1 MKQNKLFIELFYKKV
16 TTHKSRSNSAVYR
29 FAVLSIM
36 ITLCGTGCNKQLN
49 IVPQDEITDVVYWK
63 TSSDFKTAA
72 NTLYQGLDRFGF
84 DDTWSDIAFNNPN
97 PISNGTLT
105 VSQDGTD
112 NVGGQPQWAMSY
124 QYIRDANNILAHGA
138 GLTDAGIQ
146 QYVAEARFFRAWY
159 YWKIMEIYGGV
170 PLVTTVPQT
179 NDAAL
184 YAPRSTQEQTA
195 DFIISDLNTAAANL
209 PLQSDLSSPD
219 IGRITKGAALSLLAR
234 VALYEGTWE
243 KFRGQSDG
251 NAYFTQAITAAKM
264 VMNSG
269 VYALYNGSGA
279 QSYRYNFIEAGDDSK
294 ECILDR
300 RYARGILGQEYPYDC
315 DGTGYNP
322 TKKLADMYLDTAGV
336 PITSTGTM
344 FQGYAT
350 MTSEYKFRDPRMTMT
365 MIIPGKET
373 VRVFHPVIAVPN
385 YPDNPQRNPST
396 GYILYKYMSEDPVAN
411 NSGEN
416 GDASLFDFDRH
427 LIRYAEVLLIYAEAT
442 FESTGQLSD
451 GDLNIS
457 INVIRDRVGMPH
469 LTNAFLTLH
478 NMDMRTEIRRERTV
492 ELALEGF
499 RYDDI
504 RRWKTAEIEMP
515 ENVEGIKIKGSTWQ
529 TYPLYSS
536 AIYQAKADAN
546 GFMISESGRTF
557 DPAKN
562 YLQPLPTQEINLYQ
576 SAGHTLQQN
585 PGW

>member
-1 MKQNKLFIELFYKKV
+1 MKKDILIKKTFYK
-16 TTHKSRSNSAVYR
+16 RINQARYR
-29 FAVLSIM
+29 FAVLALV
-36 ITLCGTGCNKQLN
+36 ITALVTGCKNQLN
-49 IVPQDEITDVVYWK
+49 VEPQDQITDVVFWK
-63 TSSDFKTAA
+63 TASDFESAA

-97 PISNGTLT
+97 TISNGTLT
-105 VSQDGTD
+105 VSQNGTS
-112 NVGGQPQWAMSY
+112 NNNGPQWSTSY

-138 GLTDAGIQ
+138 GTTDAGIK
-146 QYVAEARFFRAWY
+146 QYVAEAQFFRAWY

-170 PLVTTVPQT
+170 PLISTVLAV
-179 NDAAL
+179 NDPLL
-184 YAPRSTQEQTA
+184 YTPRSTQQQTA
-195 DFIISDLNTAAANL
+195 DFIIKDLNAAAANL
-209 PLQSDLSSPD
+209 PLQSDLSTPD
-219 IGRITKGAALSLLAR
+219 IGRITQGAALSMLAR

-243 KFRGQSDG
+243 KYRGQSDG
-251 NAYFTQAITAAKM
+251 STYFSQAITAAKT

-269 VYALYNGSGA
+269 VYALYTGSGA

-365 MIIPGKET
+365 MIIPGKKT
-373 VRVFHPVIAVPN
+373 VRVFHPVIPIAN
-385 YPDNPQRNPST
+385 YPDNPQRSPST
-396 GYILYKYMSEDPVAN
+396 GYILYKYMSEDPIAN
-411 NSGEN
+411 NSGEM

-442 FESTGQLSD
+442 FESTGALSD
-451 GDLNIS
+451 GDLNLS

-469 LTNAFLTLH
+469 LTNAFLAAH
-478 NMDMRTEIRRERTV
+478 NMDMKTEIRRERTV

-504 RRWKTAEIEMP
+504 RRWKTAEVEMP
-515 ENVEGIKIKGSTWQ
+515 ENVMGIKIKGSTWQ
-529 TYPLYSS
+529 TYPLYSTPL
-536 AIYQAKADAN
+536 YQAKADAN
-546 GFMISESGRTF
+546 GFMITESGRVF
-557 DPAKN
+557 DPAKD

-576 SAGHTLQQN
+576 TAGHTLQQN